1 MDFVYY
7 IVRKKDSVIVDFS
20 DDIVGAI
27 KKAQEYEGAYLIMQ
41 GCVIT
46 EIGQDNENQ
55 LTIDSDNNNDI
66 EVVEEPLADDDF
78 VETEFI

>member
-1 MDFVYY
+1 
-7 IVRKKDSVIVDFS
+7 
-20 DDIVGAI
+20 
-27 KKAQEYEGAYLIMQ
+27 MQ